1 MVNLVMAVMAV
12 LEGFS
17 RGSIRQS
24 YGAGEDLTQDTQD
37 LLLAQG
43 LVVLVLLFAGG
54 VKLVLPLD
62 GLAQHIPLPGML
74 VRFMGVTEVLG
85 AMLLARLCG
94 AGVPPAPKL

>member
-1 MVNLVMAVMAV
+1 MATVVMAVMAV

-17 RGSIRQS
+17 RGSMPERHS
-24 YGAGEDLTQDTQD
+24 GGKDLSQDAHD

-43 LVVLVLLFAGG
+43 LVALILLFAGG
-54 VKLVLPLD
+54 VKLVLPID
-62 GLAQHIPLPGML
+62 GLTEHIPVPGML
-74 VRFMGVTEVLG
+74 VRFMGVAEVLG

>member
-17 RGSIRQS
+17 RGAIRQS
-24 YGAGEDLTQDTQD
+24 YGAGEDLTQDAQD

-43 LVVLVLLFAGG
+43 LVVLILLFAGG

-62 GLAQHIPLPGML
+62 GLAEHIPVSGML
-74 VRFMGVTEVLG
+74 VRFMGVAEVLG
-85 AMLLARLCG
+85 AMLLVRLLRIR
-94 AGVPPAPKL
+94 AL